1 MQKKWFRRLIPHAI
15 AVVVFLLVA
24 VIYSKPAF
32 DHKVLSQQDLSQ
44 WKAMA
49 QNSFQ
54 YKETHGHFPLWSE
67 GMFSGMPAYHL
78 AMEPKTFS
86 PQSTFYYVLTLWLV
100 KPASFFFLACICFYF
115 LSQVLRVNP
124 YVGIVGGLAY
134 AYASYNAVIIYV
146 GHDTK
151 MQAIAMMPAFIGSLL
166 LIFEKK
172 YWWGVALLALSTAL
186 FVSANHPQIIYYALI
201 IVAFMTVGYGVRW
214 IREKDFRHL
223 LIAGTLTIFGG
234 LTGVLCN
241 AVVSFTTYDYA
252 KASNRGGSEL
262 AAAGGQVTRN
272 GLSQDYAFSY
282 SMYKTEPFE
291 MLAPKIYGG
300 SGQLEV
306 PEDKS
311 KAIAALQE
319 MPPELGR
326 QLQQFLSFYWG
337 GIGSTAGPVYVG
349 AIICFLAL
357 LGFVVLDGKH
367 KWWILAACVLSIL
380 MSWGSYFAGFNGLLL
395 KLLPGYDK
403 FRAPSM
409 TLVIPNFLFCVMA
422 VLSLQRLFT
431 LPAVERGVFWEKYK
445 KGLYLTGGVFV
456 VGLLMYFSFDYSR
469 DSEKQVLQQTSAQG
483 QQVREYVRHFF
494 QGLREDRQGLFMG
507 SLLRSFLFVAAAAI
521 LAGLAIKGKIRP
533 FAMLGLI
540 GALSFIDLIGVDL
553 DYLNND
559 RYQDEEDAVTPFN
572 PTAADQ
578 QIMQDKGYY
587 RVFDLRQGGREQIT
601 NNASTAL
608 FHRSVGGYHPAK
620 LSIYQDLLEH
630 QLYNFP
636 DCVPVLNM
644 LNTKYIIQPSRTG
657 GDSVMVNPGALGAAW
672 FVRSVKYASTAKAVM
687 DELTGLDT
695 KDTAIVFEA
704 DRGKLV
710 FDPMAGDSAD
720 VIRLVKNDNDVME
733 YESVSSRKGFA
744 VFSEVFYDRG
754 WKATID
760 GAEAPIIRT
769 DYVLRG
775 LVVPAGKHEIRFVFH
790 PRAFYMGE
798 MVQGVAG
805 VILLLLL
812 AGAVLVE
819 WRRGRTE
826 V

>member
-32 DHKVLSQQDLSQ
+32 EHKVLSQQDLSQ

-78 AMEPKTFS
+78 AMEPETFS
-86 PQSTFYYVLTLWLV
+86 PQSTFYHVLTLWLM

-151 MQAIAMMPAFIGSLL
+151 MQAIAMMPAFIGSLM

-172 YWWGVALLALSTAL
+172 YWWGVALLAFSTAL

-223 LIAGTLTIFGG
+223 LIAGALTIFGG

-252 KASNRGGSEL
+252 KASIRGGSAL
-262 AAAGGQVTRN
+262 ATAGGQVTRN

-291 MLAPKIYGG
+291 MLVPKIYGG

-337 GIGSTAGPVYVG
+337 GIGSTSGPVYVG

-367 KWWILAACVLSIL
+367 KWWILAACVLGIL

-431 LPAVERGVFWEKYK
+431 LPAVERVAFWEKYK

-456 VGLLMYFSFDYSR
+456 VGLLLYFSFDYSR
-469 DSEKQVLQQTSAQG
+469 DGEKQVLQQASTQG
-483 QQVREYVRHFF
+483 PQVGESVRHFF

-521 LAGLAIKGKIRP
+521 LAGLAIKGKMRP
-533 FAMLGLI
+533 LAMLGLI
-540 GALSFIDLIGVDL
+540 GALSFIDLIGIDL

-572 PTAADQ
+572 PTPADR

-636 DCVPVLNM
+636 DCGPVLNM
-644 LNTKYIIQPSRTG
+644 LNTKYIIQPTRTG
-657 GDSVMVNPGALGAAW
+657 SDSVMVNPGALGAAW
-672 FVRSVKYASTAKAVM
+672 FVRSVKYASTAKTVM

-704 DRGKLV
+704 DRSRVV
-710 FDPMAGDSAD
+710 FDPMAGDPAE

-775 LVVPAGKHEIRFVFH
+775 LVVPAGKHAIRFVFH

-805 VILLLLL
+805 VVLLLLL
-812 AGAVLVE
+812 VGAVVVE
-819 WRRGRTE
+819 WRKDRKK